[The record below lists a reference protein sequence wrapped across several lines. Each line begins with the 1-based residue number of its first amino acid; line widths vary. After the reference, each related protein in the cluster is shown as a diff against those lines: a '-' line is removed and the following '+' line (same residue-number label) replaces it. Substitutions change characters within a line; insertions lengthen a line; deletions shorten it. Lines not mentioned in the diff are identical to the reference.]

1 MPANAKTFAERLERP
16 WKIFLMISTLPW
28 PCLQAA
34 IEQILQEPD
43 EVLQAKQLREWQR
56 LKTLELRD
64 VSFVVCLICPR
75 TFAFIKSSG

>member
-1 MPANAKTFAERLERP
+1 MPSKGKLDDLRERLERP
-16 WKIFLMISTLPW
+16 WKVILMIATLPW

-43 EVLQAKQLREWQR
+43 EVLQAKQLQEWQR

-64 VSFVVCLICPR
+64 VSFVVCLIYHIKYADCP
-75 TFAFIKSSG
+75 